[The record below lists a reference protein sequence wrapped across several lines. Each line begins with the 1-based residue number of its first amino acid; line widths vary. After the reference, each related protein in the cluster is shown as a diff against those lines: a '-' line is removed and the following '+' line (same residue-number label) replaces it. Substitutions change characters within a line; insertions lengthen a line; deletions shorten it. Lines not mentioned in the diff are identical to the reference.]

1 MIARTVTVRAKTRH
15 RFGDQTVL
23 VFQSGQMMVREC
35 TGGALVYVDAVRA
48 GLSNGARQ
56 KAWQLSGFRR
66 GEK

>member
-15 RFGDQTVL
+15 RYGDTTVL

-48 GLSNGARQ
+48 GLSNGAKQR
-56 KAWQLSGFRR
+56 AWQLSGFKR
-66 GEK
+66 GET